1 MPAPWN
7 SFSACLIAKNDRIGA
22 DRIDLLNQGDA
33 IPLGVHDCLRR
44 LYLKLHQLTTR
55 VELFFFSYPVG
66 LKAYFTGA
74 ETVSPEASYGERSKR
89 V

>member
-1 MPAPWN
+1 M
-7 SFSACLIAKNDRIGA
+7 
-22 DRIDLLNQGDA
+22 
-33 IPLGVHDCLRR
+33 VHDCLRR
-44 LYLKLHQLTTR
+44 LYLKLHQLTMR

-74 ETVSPEASYGERSKR
+74 HTISLGASYGERSKR